1 MFRINSQEAR
11 PRVEGKQCY
20 RTRGLATRPPA
31 DLSAGV
37 LLFLL
42 LVQSL
47 FKTPSPVGRAR
58 EETELSHAH
67 L

>member
-11 PRVEGKQCY
+11 TRVEGKQCY
-20 RTRGLATRPPA
+20 RTCGLATRPPA
-31 DLSAGV
+31 GLSAGV
-37 LLFLL
+37 LLFFL

-58 EETELSHAH
+58 VEAKLSRAH